1 MKKFTKSQLQRV
13 IKEELAAVLSMDALP
28 LSLESG
34 MSADVSLEEE
44 MMGLLACLRCA
55 GVWFHAAH
63 HVTKGTG
70 FIGDHKDLYGEI
82 YGALNDDYDGAAEKA
97 VGLTG
102 NEDVVCPHSVM
113 ALALDKMDKYPS
125 PSGASAASI
134 ASTGLEIMRDLN
146 DHVETVFKN
155 LEETGQLA
163 LGLNDFLAA
172 AANDYTKYI
181 YLLQQRAKG

>member
-1 MKKFTKSQLQRV
+1 MRMSSKQLQRV
-13 IKEELAAVLSMDALP
+13 IKEELAAVLSVDALP
-28 LSLESG
+28 VSLGAEMG
-34 MSADVSLEEE
+34 GDVVLEEE
-44 MMGLLACLRCA
+44 MMGLLACLRSA
-55 GVWFHAAH
+55 SVWFHAAH

-82 YGALNDDYDGAAEKA
+82 YDSLNGDYDGAAEKA

-102 NEDVVCPHSVM
+102 SEDVVCPHAVMSM
-113 ALALDKMDKYPS
+113 ALEKMEKYPS

-146 DHVETVFKN
+146 AHVEDVFSH
-155 LEETGQLA
+155 LEASGQLA

-181 YLLQQRAKG
+181 YLLQQRTRG